1 MDNLPI
7 PNMRSSWVAALINTI
22 FMFLIYY
29 LCLFGPLLKE
39 YRDHFDHDRSFDK
52 SAEQLAVWVDVP
64 RYFYA
69 AGPATVHIHV
79 KNETKKPF
87 NDVKVYLITRADPK
101 VPTLLIPNVFNADVY
116 SSLVE
121 FPIIEPLSTANGR
134 VSFITQAN
142 TSITSVLLKVGDDEP
157 QQLFAEAEIPFV
169 ESGPKALQIDFL
181 EHVLLPPWS
190 NGFILTLILLSTFL
204 IRTDREEKDEE
215 KIFNDENKYLPSPA
229 WGNEFIKDYL
239 RSTAVFVIMILV
251 TALVY
256 LILGSIDAAVPLLGI
271 ILLGLLILIRK
282 QQQPEWLSRILKPIL
297 TFFGLASFFAMIV
310 VGVLRYGIRSDFFIS
325 PISMFFW
332 IALGLEGLLVFY
344 LLYIPQFNLEQTISP
359 QTPSEEQ
366 NKYKDTSKRSRGKKE
381 GGPDK

>member
-29 LCLFGPLLKE
+29 LCLFGTLLKE

-52 SAEQLAVWVDVP
+52 SAEQLAIWVDVP

-69 AGPATVHIHV
+69 AGPATVHVHV
-79 KNETKKPF
+79 KNESKKPY

-169 ESGPKALQIDFL
+169 ESGPRALQIDFL

-204 IRTDREEKDEE
+204 IRTDKEAKDEE
-215 KIFNDENKYLPSPA
+215 KIFNPENKYLPTPV
-229 WGNEFIKDYL
+229 WCNEFINDYK
-239 RSTAVFVIMILV
+239 RSSAVFAIMIFI
-251 TALVY
+251 TFTIY
-256 LILGSIDAAVPLLGI
+256 LLLGSIDAVFPIAGIILFTWLVIKRVRQKSELQSKFSSSTI
-271 ILLGLLILIRK
+271 ILLG
-282 QQQPEWLSRILKPIL
+282 
-297 TFFGLASFFAMIV
+297 
-310 VGVLRYGIRSDFFIS
+310 FIS
-325 PISMFFW
+325 VALAVFLVFFNPRIFIS
-332 IALGLEGLLVFY
+332 ALGKVLWILLGIEASLRSLTV
-344 LLYIPQFNLEQTISP
+344 IS
-359 QTPSEEQ
+359 
-366 NKYKDTSKRSRGKKE
+366 R
-381 GGPDK
+381 